1 MHTCRSLIDR
11 RTLLFLWSLDE
22 NNGSTVSTRKNG
34 LSLMNHLTLA
44 YIDEAHHSLKALIYH
59 CESIYLPGTVA
70 VSSIIIEQ

>member
-1 MHTCRSLIDR
+1 
-11 RTLLFLWSLDE
+11 
-22 NNGSTVSTRKNG
+22 
-34 LSLMNHLTLA
+34 MNHLTLA